1 MQAAN
6 RMNSIP
12 FSGIRKVFE
21 QVLHLEKSGEKII
34 HMEIG
39 RPDFDTPQH
48 IKDAAVAAINQGKV
62 HYTSNY
68 GLLELRQAI
77 ADKLARDNNLIHD
90 PETEITVTAGANQ
103 AVFIAMMAML
113 NPGDEVLIPEPCWTH
128 YYYCAQLAGAVPV
141 PVPSRE
147 ENGFVPDPADYEAL
161 ATARTKMVVINTPH
175 NPTGAVITQDVLQD
189 FADLAMRLDL
199 LVLSD
204 EIYEHIIYGGARHVS
219 IGSLG
224 GMKERTL
231 TVNGFSKIYAMTGWR
246 LGYLAAPKELNSAAI
261 RVHQYTTVCATSFA
275 QWGAVEALN
284 GDQGSVSE
292 MLAQFD
298 ARRKLVVGQLESM
311 PGITLAKP
319 SGTFYVFPNIS
330 SFGKTAEEITTILL
344 EKGKLAAV
352 PGPAFGDSAGDYI
365 RLSYANSYD
374 NLEIAMNSM
383 AKVLTDLI

>member
-6 RMNSIP
+6 RMDSIP

-21 QVLHLEKSGEKII
+21 QVLRLEKSGEKII

-39 RPDFDTPQH
+39 RPDFDTPQN

-77 ADKLARDNNLIHD
+77 VAKLARDNNLSYD

-128 YYYCAQLAGAVPV
+128 YYYCARLAGAVPV
-141 PVPSRE
+141 PVRSRE
-147 ENGFVPDPADYEAL
+147 ENGFMPDPADYEAL
-161 ATARTKMVVINTPH
+161 ATSRTKMIIINSPH
-175 NPTGAVITQDVLQD
+175 NPTGAVISSENLHA
-189 FADLAMRLDL
+189 FASLAMKRDL

-204 EIYEHIIYGGARHVS
+204 EIYEQIIYGNARHIS
-219 IGSLG
+219 IGSLE
-224 GMKERTL
+224 GMRERTL

-246 LGYLAAPKELNSAAI
+246 LGYLAAPKAMNSATI

-284 GDQGSVSE
+284 GDQNSVKKMVSE
-292 MLAQFD
+292 FD
-298 ARRKLVVGQLESM
+298 ARRKLVVEQLESM
-311 PGITLAKP
+311 PGVSLVRP

-330 SFGKTAEEITTILL
+330 NFGKSAEEITAILL
-344 EKGKLAAV
+344 EKGKVAAV

-365 RLSYANSYD
+365 RLSYANSYE
-374 NLEIAMNSM
+374 NLEIAMDNM
-383 AKVLTDLI
+383 YRTLADLT